1 MSDAATAKEI
11 NSFKLHIIRDVHLTS
26 IKLAI
31 ALMSDPFASFK
42 VEMASNII
50 ALYLI
55 NKKYHQLF
63 QETDITRT
71 YI

>member
-26 IKLAI
+26 IKLAT